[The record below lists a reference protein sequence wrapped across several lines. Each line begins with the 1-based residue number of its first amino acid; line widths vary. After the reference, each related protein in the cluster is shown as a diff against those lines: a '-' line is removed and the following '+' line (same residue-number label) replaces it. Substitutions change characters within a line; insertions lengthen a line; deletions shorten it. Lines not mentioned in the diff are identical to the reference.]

1 MATSVYRPV
10 LGGHIVINSLFIST
24 ATPSE
29 QLLIYFFYK
38 FYNLFTSTLFL
49 ENINYISVNKIN
61 KIYILYAV
69 CDRIYKKRKDFK
81 MQIEF
86 QKEQIT
92 EKSNSILI
100 NYGEYKLSVPNWMIK
115 NNSFMVDDKYTY
127 WVFNL
132 ENVKREMN
140 GQELLNLLQPF
151 LAKQKNNG

>member
-1 MATSVYRPV
+1 
-10 LGGHIVINSLFIST
+10 
-24 ATPSE
+24 
-29 QLLIYFFYK
+29 
-38 FYNLFTSTLFL
+38 
-49 ENINYISVNKIN
+49 
-61 KIYILYAV
+61 
-69 CDRIYKKRKDFK
+69 

-100 NYGEYKLSVPNWMIK
+100 NYGEYKLSVPNLMIK
-115 NNSFMVDDKYTY
+115 NNSFMVDDKYKY

-151 LAKQKNNG
+151 LAKQKITVNKLPAKKEYYINKTKLEELTFYEKHNGWFIGEIKDPKTNIMVMFSNLCNLQK

>member
-1 MATSVYRPV
+1 
-10 LGGHIVINSLFIST
+10 
-24 ATPSE
+24 
-29 QLLIYFFYK
+29 
-38 FYNLFTSTLFL
+38 
-49 ENINYISVNKIN
+49 
-61 KIYILYAV
+61 
-69 CDRIYKKRKDFK
+69 